1 MIVTLSEAHDA
12 SVFGGKAA
20 QLAHALVSGLPVP
33 GGVAIAWERSDRFDV
48 DVEVAAAEIAARV
61 DLSRGVAVR
70 SSAVGEDSAGASF
83 AGQHLTVLGVRSA
96 RRLVEALREV
106 WASARTAAAMAYRKK
121 LGLDQMPKMGIVVQS
136 LVHAEAAGV
145 LFSRCPMTKADVR
158 TIEASWGLGEAVVC
172 GLVTPDRF
180 KVARGGR
187 VLERHPGDK
196 DLAIRWADD
205 GEGTVEVEVEPHLVD
220 QLCLD
225 DAQLSKLDELVTRCE
240 TVFGGSQDIE
250 FAFER
255 GTLHLLQRRAITR
268 E

>member
-12 SVFGGKAA
+12 SQFGGKAS
-20 QLAHALVSGLPVP
+20 QLAHALASGLPVP
-33 GGVAIAWERSDRFDV
+33 GGVAVAWARSDRFDV
-48 DVEVAAAEIAARV
+48 DVAGAAADIASRV
-61 DLSRGVAVR
+61 DLARGVAVR

-83 AGQHLTVLGVRSA
+83 AGQHLTVLGVRTE
-96 RRLVEALREV
+96 RRLAQALHEV
-106 WASARTAAAMAYRKK
+106 WSSARTEAAMAYRKK
-121 LGLDQMPKMGIVVQS
+121 LGLEMAPRMGIVVQS

-158 TIEASWGLGEAVVC
+158 TIEASWGLGEAVVS

-196 DLAIRWADD
+196 DLKIQWADE
-205 GEGTVEVEVEPHLVD
+205 GEGTEEVEVEPHLASE
-220 QLCLD
+220 LCLD
-225 DAQLSKLDELVTRCE
+225 DHQLLRLDELVTRCE
-240 TVFGGSQDIE
+240 AVFGGSQDIE

-255 GTLHLLQRRAITR
+255 GSLHLLQRRAITR